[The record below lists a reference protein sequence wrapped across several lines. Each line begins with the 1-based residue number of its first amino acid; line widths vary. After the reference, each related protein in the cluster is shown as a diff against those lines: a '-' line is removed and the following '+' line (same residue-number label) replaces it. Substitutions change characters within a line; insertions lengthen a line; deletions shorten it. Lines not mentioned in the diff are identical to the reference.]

1 MTNNTKRDYKIK
13 RTELFG
19 GDVQLQQNAN
29 RSNDYGGCYRTG
41 ELRCCCSSDSSPP
54 TIESQ
59 GELAGLYFYSI
70 DQPFVLIQ
78 QSTYSLPFV
87 KPNIQLEKYLS
98 VENYFQ
104 EQKQKGKFQRKYR
117 IESDKFLPK
126 GLVTIREDGRVIGQA
141 HLCDLSQGDKQ
152 DLDCGDD
159 SDVYFIR
166 DVKILSQKRSSASY
180 QIQLTIINSK
190 NKSIK
195 FQYKEIISAAKFTI
209 DPNSDD
215 QLLNKQIQILDN
227 GLRITQDHFKSNEKI
242 IFLYQILLEYQQ
254 KDDQCPKTEYN

>member
-19 GDVQLQQNAN
+19 GDVHLQQNGRDSTN
-29 RSNDYGGCYRTG
+29 SRGCYCAA
-41 ELRCCCSSDSSPP
+41 ELCCCSCENSSPK
-54 TIESQ
+54 IESQ

-87 KPNIQLEKYLS
+87 KPIIQLEKILS
-98 VENYFQ
+98 IENYFQ

-117 IESDKFLPK
+117 IQSDKFLPK

-141 HLCDLSQGDKQ
+141 HLCDLAQGEKQ
-152 DLDCGDD
+152 DLLCGDD
-159 SDVYFIR
+159 PDVYFIR
-166 DVKILSQKRSSASY
+166 DVKILSQKRSSSSY

-190 NKSIK
+190 TKSVR
-195 FQYKEIISAAKFTI
+195 FQYKETISSAKFTI
-209 DPNSDD
+209 NSTNDD
-215 QLLNKQIQILDN
+215 QILNEQIQILDD
-227 GLRITQDHFKSNEKI
+227 GLKIHQDHLKSNEKI
-242 IFLYQILLEYQQ
+242 IFNYQILLEYPQTN
-254 KDDQCPKTEYN
+254 DSCPKTDYN